1 MIAKT
6 VGTWDAISNLVLV
19 SCDPVSMEPFP
30 HPVNEMI
37 ELDLWLLGMYTC
49 NFAYNF
55 KKFMESL
62 KNNNDVQT
70 CGHWTT
76 WFLRAFLAV
85 KFFGLYDTHDLE
97 LQWCFLLVLGG
108 APQAL
113 LGWLMNRQQ
122 ASYVDLFRNLI
133 RHPSILPSSVHAH
146 TLSTTLKSSHL
157 MVYESIGPS
166 EALNMPMRQY
176 NFH

>member
-1 MIAKT
+1 
-6 VGTWDAISNLVLV
+6 
-19 SCDPVSMEPFP
+19 MELFP
-30 HPVNEMI
+30 HPVYEMI
-37 ELDLWLLGMYTC
+37 ELDQWLLGMYTC

-70 CGHWTT
+70 CGHWTR
-76 WFLRAFLAV
+76 WFLRALLAV
-85 KFFGLYDTHDLE
+85 KSFWLYDTHDLE

-108 APQAL
+108 ALQAL
-113 LGWLMNRQQ
+113 LGWLMNKQQ
-122 ASYVDLFRNLI
+122 ASYVDLFHNLI

-157 MVYESIGPS
+157 MVYEYTGPS
-166 EALNMPMRQY
+166 ESTEYANEKIQFPLALWLCCWHRCW
-176 NFH
+176 